1 MKSTKNP
8 IERLIRKETDK
19 SFRPANFSLNTIHQ
33 NLNYFELMNSKFTP
47 VPINVTERAERMK
60 SIKSKMDLSIL
71 NKINNK
77 CVLNNVRVGEDR
89 DALIFNKVNPITGVN
104 PNLRPNFMSWN
115 EEQFNRRIVGKMI
128 IEHED
133 NEKCNLFIKIF
144 STTKIRRN

>member
-8 IERLIRKETDK
+8 IERLIRKETEK
-19 SFRPANFSLNTIHQ
+19 TFRPANFSLNTIHQ

-47 VPINVTERAERMK
+47 VPINVAERAERMK

-77 CVLNNVRVGEDR
+77 CVLNNVRVGFSS
-89 DALIFNKVNPITGVN
+89 DALIFNKVNPITGVD

-128 IEHED
+128 IEHEE
-133 NEKCNLFIKIF
+133 NEKCNFY
-144 STTKIRRN
+144 

>member
-33 NLNYFELMNSKFTP
+33 NLNYFELMNSKFSP
-47 VPINVTERAERMK
+47 VPINIAERTVRMK
-60 SIKSKMDLSIL
+60 SIKSKMDLTIL

-77 CVLNNVRVGEDR
+77 CVLNNARVGEDR
-89 DALIFNKVNPITGVN
+89 DALIFSKVNPISGVN
-104 PNLRPNFMSWN
+104 PNFRPNFMSWN

-133 NEKCNLFIKIF
+133 YEKCNFLFIF
-144 STTKIRRN
+144 STT